1 MMSLRTEEN
10 QCTMWLKDEAENMGH
25 TEKTVLEVL
34 LYANKLKSGIIL
46 CPTGRMLEGQYLAP
60 KKYLK
65 WQTGQSVRV
74 IIFIMVSGRERL
86 GDIV

>member
-46 CPTGRMLEGQYLAP
+46 CPTGRILEGQ
-60 KKYLK
+60 
-65 WQTGQSVRV
+65 
-74 IIFIMVSGRERL
+74 
-86 GDIV
+86 